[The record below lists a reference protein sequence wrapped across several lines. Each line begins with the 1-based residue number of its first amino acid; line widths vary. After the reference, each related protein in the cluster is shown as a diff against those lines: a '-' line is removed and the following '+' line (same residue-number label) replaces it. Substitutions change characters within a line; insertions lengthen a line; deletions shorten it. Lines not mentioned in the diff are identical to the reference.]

1 MSQATCPKVL
11 EVAKGNPAL
20 NLSLQ
25 PSPLMAPSRLIP
37 LLTR

>member
-1 MSQATCPKVL
+1 MPQAACPKVL

-25 PSPLMAPSRLIP
+25 PSLLMAPSHLIP
-37 LLTR
+37 LLTW